1 LLYLTAV
8 GMTKISILCFYLR
21 VFPRREIR
29 RLIYVA
35 IGLNVCYILVFNIIT
50 IFQCNP
56 VQGAW
61 LRWDAEHNFKCN
73 NVNGQVWCSAIFNII
88 LDVMVMALP
97 LRELWMLNLS
107 WRKKAFVMCM
117 FSLGIL

>member
-1 LLYLTAV
+1 
-8 GMTKISILCFYLR
+8 M
-21 VFPRREIR
+21 
-29 RLIYVA
+29 
-35 IGLNVCYILVFNIIT
+35 FNIIT

-61 LRWDAEHNFKCN
+61 LRWDEEYEFKCN

-88 LDVMVMALP
+88 LDAMVMALP
-97 LRELWMLNLS
+97 MRELYMLNLS

-117 FSLGIL
+117 FCLGIL